1 MTDPAIAVMSNETD
15 LSNSS
20 LIPSAFPIRSS

>member
-1 MTDPAIAVMSNETD
+1 MKDPAIAVPSNETD

-20 LIPSAFPIRSS
+20 LIPSAFPLRSS